1 METALI
7 WILAALS
14 PPGVLFIWLAGFTIV
29 TPGVGTYSAIR
40 RLGGME

>member
-14 PPGVLFIWLAGFTIV
+14 PPGALFIWLAGFTIV
-29 TPGVGTYSAIR
+29 TLGVGIHSAIR